1 MYRRR
6 GRYLYRDPD
15 RGSSLGRP
23 VEFAKEV
30 ERIAPLLQQ
39 NGYHLI
45 GAEEGASWP
54 MLLMG
59 FQFRGVIYQLQDME
73 YSESSESVRIPG
85 GSVMF
90 YASFGGDWV
99 YVGLIRTMKGM
110 NKRVEGRHVYKVLPG
125 VNGNCDVLMQGFI
138 GERAIVFM
146 RLNDEDTQDAY
157 ASHVAFPSEFVEP
170 NLT

>member
-45 GAEEGASWP
+45 GPEEGARWP

-59 FQFRGVIYQLQDME
+59 FRYKDVIYQLQDME
-73 YSESSESVRIPG
+73 YSDVTGRVTIPEN
-85 GSVMF
+85 SVMF
-90 YASFGGDWV
+90 YARFYSNWV
-99 YVGLIRTMKGM
+99 YVGFTRSEKGR
-110 NKRVEGRHVYKVLPG
+110 KETLEGRHVYKVVSEWG
-125 VNGNCDVLMQGFI
+125 YECEIIMQGFV
-138 GERAIVFM
+138 GERAIVFGK
-146 RLNDEDTQDAY
+146 LEDVESDDTWATEVGF
-157 ASHVAFPSEFVEP
+157 AREFVEP